1 MSGWVS
7 TRLGEL
13 TELQSGFAFKS
24 SQWTDDGVPV
34 VKIGNVKD
42 GFLDLSGCSYV
53 SSEDADKSGSLLCN
67 GDILIGLTGYVGSV
81 CRIQHSCKLV
91 LNQRVGVF
99 RPRVDAV
106 NSNFLYFVARSVSF
120 KQRVVGMAY
129 GSAQPNVAPKQI
141 LNIEINLPPIK
152 EQRQIASILGALDE
166 KIENNRKTAATLEEM
181 ARALYRS
188 WFVDFDPVHAK
199 AAGEKPA
206 FMDEETAALFPD
218 RFGDDGLPDGWE
230 QTKVGQ
236 LCTIRGGKQ
245 LSKDEFSE
253 AGQYPVF
260 GGAGRMGAADR
271 YNAEGFIVTVGRVG
285 AYCGNFYHT
294 IGKAWVNNNASIIV
308 PGENLPPEFLYLA
321 LKYLDLSSIKK
332 GAAQPFISNGDLAE
346 LEIVSPPAKLVRKAG
361 QMFRYFFEC
370 LNEYERENK
379 TLATL
384 RETLLPKLMSGEI
397 RVGEAREQ
405 VEEVT

>member
-1 MSGWVS
+1 MRRSYLPINS
-7 TRLGEL
+7 
-13 TELQSGFAFKS
+13 
-24 SQWTDDGVPV
+24 V
-34 VKIGNVKD
+34 VKISSGKRPPEISKEKTPTCVVPVIGGGGVS
-42 GFLDLSGCSYV
+42 GFTSKVL
-53 SSEDADKSGSLLCN
+53 ATRGSF
-67 GDILIGLTGYVGSV
+67 ITG
-81 CRIQHSCKLV
+81 
-91 LNQRVGVF
+91 RVGTLGKLHIAEEDCWPSDNALIL
-99 RPRVDAV
+99 RL
-106 NSNFLYFVARSVSF
+106 NSEEFDNTFLRYSLSEVIEKAADLNRGAANPLLT
-120 KQRVVGMAY
+120 QTDLGQLEI
-129 GSAQPNVAPKQI
+129 SAPS
-141 LNIEINLPPIK
+141 LD
-152 EQRQIASILGALDE
+152 EQRQIASILGALDD
-166 KIENNRKTAATLEEM
+166 KIEHNRKMAATLEEM

-218 RFGDDGLPDGWE
+218 RFGDDGLPEGWE

-308 PGENLPPEFLYLA
+308 PGEKLPPEFLYLA

-370 LNEYERENK
+370 LNEYDRENK

-397 RVGEAREQ
+397 RVGEGREQ
-405 VEEVT
+405 IEELT